1 MSLGPIF
8 PNGVLTCH
16 LSSLTLFSD
25 KGAHSAK
32 NFLGLAFVGYRH
44 EVKCMC
50 NRCQNRRLLFEYEMS
65 GNIAKQGFVLNYLV
79 WHQHRE
85 ERAPTADELDGNDDK
100 DRMDDIIAD
109 IGMEY
114 DLGSEDQHPPPK
126 VQNFYR
132 LLAASDEKVHDGTNL
147 STLQAVMRL
156 MEMKSMYNFSNQC
169 YNDIVKLIIDLIP
182 MKHNMPKDLYP
193 SKKIVVS
200 LGMNYEKIDACE
212 KNFILFWKGHKND
225 TECMNYGRSRYMK
238 VVNEDGTSVTTK
250 VVVKELRYMPI
261 TPRRKQFFL
270 SEEIVKQ
277 MRWNKKGK
285 HDSEDSDI
293 ILHPVDD
300 EAWQALDRFDPEF
313 VRDPRRVRLGLSTDC
328 FQHYSIN
335 SSLYSC

>member
-1 MSLGPIF
+1 
-8 PNGVLTCH
+8 
-16 LSSLTLFSD
+16 
-25 KGAHSAK
+25 
-32 NFLGLAFVGYRH
+32 
-44 EVKCMC
+44 
-50 NRCQNRRLLFEYEMS
+50 
-65 GNIAKQGFVLNYLV
+65 VLNYLV

-200 LGMNYEKIDACE
+200 LGMNYEKIDVCE

-238 VVNEDGTSVTTK
+238 VVNEDGISVTTK

-277 MRWNKKGK
+277 MRWHKKGK